1 MPPQGDLILNMEAG
15 IEVQEM
21 YNREIRQTF
30 IVIDRAVTMQDN
42 LNMMPKVVQSTMR
55 SMLRDFLRVNP
66 PTFLGSKVN

>member
-1 MPPQGDLILNMEAG
+1 MS
-15 IEVQEM
+15 
-21 YNREIRQTF
+21 NREIRDSL